1 MVNAVPERR
10 QTMKPKTGRILV
22 IFTAVL
28 TLLPP
33 QKLTAQAAECI
44 FAFLQEGNA
53 ARFAASIHSESRT
66 PKDAKQL
73 VSHSASFFVFAYRR
87 TIPSANVMV

>member
-10 QTMKPKTGRILV
+10 QTIKPKARRILV

-53 ARFAASIHSESRT
+53 A
-66 PKDAKQL
+66 
-73 VSHSASFFVFAYRR
+73 
-87 TIPSANVMV
+87 